1 MSEVIKDYEKAE
13 RLNEAFRHLFAHFGV
28 ETQIQLAE
36 RMQVQRTALSA
47 AFNGNKAY
55 LTKNFFIK
63 LCAAF
68 PGVFN
73 LDYLLTGNGQ
83 LLTIQEAKPS
93 ETEKAANPTVV
104 EQAANIIDLYAGLI
118 KEIELLRADLNAE
131 LASARQE
138 REEAHRL
145 VTMLHDCLFHAR
157 TITSHH
163 IEEVP
168 MAAESNENYSN
179 VSPNKI

>member
-13 RLNEAFRHLFAHFGV
+13 RLNEAFRHLFAHFGI

-73 LDYLLTGNGQ
+73 IQYFLKGEGTLLTV
-83 LLTIQEAKPS
+83 EEDAKSS
-93 ETEKAANPTVV
+93 EIEKAANSKKNESTADLI
-104 EQAANIIDLYAGLI
+104 ELYAQRIRLVDDLRQSL
-118 KEIELLRADLNAE
+118 KEELAEVRAVKEDLHTAVNDFRDATYRLTQALRTLNENRTSLRAAD
-131 LASARQE
+131 
-138 REEAHRL
+138 
-145 VTMLHDCLFHAR
+145 V
-157 TITSHH
+157 
-163 IEEVP
+163 
-168 MAAESNENYSN
+168 AADDSDY
-179 VSPNKI
+179 